1 MELPEG
7 IEIND
12 DKFEKLSKKEKDKY
26 ILELLDKEFQCQYMF
41 FFYEEIYLFKKHLPP
56 LHMKM
61 SRLNDLIKYR
71 KAFFPEKNFKFSAF
85 NKCKD
90 FVTYLNV
97 LQEKLEYFIK
107 NTNDEYLS
115 LEDSDSD

>member
-26 ILELLDKEFQCQYMF
+26 ILELLDNEFQRQYMF
-41 FFYEEIYLFKKHLPP
+41 FLYEEIYLFKKHLPL

-61 SRLNDLIKYR
+61 SRLNDSIKYR
-71 KAFFPEKNFKFSAF
+71 KDFFPKKKKMIFSAF
-85 NKCKD
+85 NKYSSKKIRI
-90 FVTYLNV
+90 FY
-97 LQEKLEYFIK
+97 QEFL
-107 NTNDEYLS
+107 
-115 LEDSDSD
+115 